1 MSYTPELAARLKRRL
16 APVFNRG
23 FWEGYYAGRPVVE
36 HSTAYG
42 SSATR
47 RKVYVG
53 KVVNFY
59 KKLSVAEVHVEAS
72 PVAVGDEIFFLG
84 ATTGVAEQRLEEL
97 HGPDGSP
104 VAEVRQGELCA
115 IRTPDVIRR
124 GDQLY
129 KFVDAE

>member
-1 MSYTPELAARLKRRL
+1 M
-16 APVFNRG
+16 
-23 FWEGYYAGRPVVE
+23 
-36 HSTAYG
+36 
-42 SSATR
+42 
-47 RKVYVG
+47 
-53 KVVNFY
+53 
-59 KKLSVAEVHVEAS
+59 
-72 PVAVGDEIFFLG
+72 AVGDEIFFLG

-115 IRTPDVIRR
+115 IRTPGVIRR